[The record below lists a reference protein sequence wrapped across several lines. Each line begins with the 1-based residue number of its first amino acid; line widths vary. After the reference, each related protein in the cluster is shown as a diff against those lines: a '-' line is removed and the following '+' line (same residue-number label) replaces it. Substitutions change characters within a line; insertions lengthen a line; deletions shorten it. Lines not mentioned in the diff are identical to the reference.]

1 MLRRMREFN
10 GDRSLLGPLA
20 PLVADM
26 VAGVVPLVYISVIA
40 VAILNYDA
48 TALQFAAKPISVSEH
63 LREDSDDELGNVAED
78 LAAASPSEVT
88 DPALLPSEIKRLL
101 SPLDER
107 EREILKFR
115 YLLREEPPPA

>member
-20 PLVADM
+20 PLVTDM

-63 LREDSDDELGNVAED
+63 LREDSDDELGDVAED
-78 LAAASPSEVT
+78 LAAAPPSEVA

-115 YLLREEPPPA
+115 YLLREESPPA

>member
-48 TALQFAAKPISVSEH
+48 TALQFAAKPISVSER